1 MKNMTKKLIRGLIIL
16 ISGIIVAMLLMI
28 FTYLLPTGRITKN
41 VENSTYSFYKEGTYN
56 RIIAECENTQ
66 LDNFT
71 DAIMLSKAM
80 YVGEENAIEKAVNV
94 YSYRTEKGS
103 PAEQL
108 IKYCNERDSQDWE
121 KTSYFQY
128 WHGYLIFLKPL
139 LIFLKYYDIRMI
151 NGCLQMLLVV
161 AIIYLMTKRKLEKFI
176 LPFCIALFV
185 ISPITTGMSMQ
196 FSSVLYIFLIA
207 MIVMLLFHE
216 KLKNKYGYFFLI
228 IGMMTSF
235 FDLLTYPVATFGI
248 PIILFFILENKSLK
262 EGIKD
267 LIIYGLAWI
276 VGYAGMWAGKWI
288 LSSILLKENMF
299 IPAIEKMME
308 RTGNETIN
316 GNFTRLTVLKLNTKM
331 ITNVPNILITVIY
344 IIYLS
349 IKAIIQRVKISF
361 KNIKNVLCFI
371 LIATIPIAWYIVA
384 GQHSIIHY
392 WFTYRSLIVTAF
404 AGLVFIT
411 ILLSKKEIREE

>member
-1 MKNMTKKLIRGLIIL
+1 
-16 ISGIIVAMLLMI
+16 
-28 FTYLLPTGRITKN
+28 
-41 VENSTYSFYKEGTYN
+41 
-56 RIIAECENTQ
+56 
-66 LDNFT
+66 
-71 DAIMLSKAM
+71 
-80 YVGEENAIEKAVNV
+80 
-94 YSYRTEKGS
+94 
-103 PAEQL
+103 
-108 IKYCNERDSQDWE
+108 
-121 KTSYFQY
+121 
-128 WHGYLIFLKPL
+128 
-139 LIFLKYYDIRMI
+139 MI

-276 VGYAGMWAGKWI
+276 K
-288 LSSILLKENMF
+288 
-299 IPAIEKMME
+299 
-308 RTGNETIN
+308 
-316 GNFTRLTVLKLNTKM
+316 
-331 ITNVPNILITVIY
+331 
-344 IIYLS
+344 
-349 IKAIIQRVKISF
+349 
-361 KNIKNVLCFI
+361 
-371 LIATIPIAWYIVA
+371 
-384 GQHSIIHY
+384 
-392 WFTYRSLIVTAF
+392 
-404 AGLVFIT
+404 
-411 ILLSKKEIREE
+411 

>member
-1 MKNMTKKLIRGLIIL
+1 
-16 ISGIIVAMLLMI
+16 
-28 FTYLLPTGRITKN
+28 
-41 VENSTYSFYKEGTYN
+41 
-56 RIIAECENTQ
+56 
-66 LDNFT
+66 
-71 DAIMLSKAM
+71 
-80 YVGEENAIEKAVNV
+80 
-94 YSYRTEKGS
+94 
-103 PAEQL
+103 
-108 IKYCNERDSQDWE
+108 
-121 KTSYFQY
+121 
-128 WHGYLIFLKPL
+128 
-139 LIFLKYYDIRMI
+139 
-151 NGCLQMLLVV
+151 
-161 AIIYLMTKRKLEKFI
+161 
-176 LPFCIALFV
+176 V

-299 IPAIEKMME
+299 IPAIEKIME